1 MGPDQLAELA
11 KQGLLG
17 FFLVLT
23 LGAVLYLYKALQR
36 LQAARMAD
44 WKEIADTIKANSV
57 VMRDWIAA
65 NESRTRAIEANAR
78 TQELAAAALNS
89 LVNELAQ
96 IRETV
101 YERTGEA
108 LKSNREVR
116 EAVLKIGGQL

>member
-1 MGPDQLAELA
+1 VDQWADLA
-11 KQGLLG
+11 KLG
-17 FFLVLT
+17 TGWALFVAS
-23 LGAVLYLYKALQR
+23 LGVILFLYKSREALQT
-36 LQAARMAD
+36 ARMAD